1 MDFLLAATEGS
12 NSWIFL
18 VIIVVMFGGMMALSI
33 IPQKKRQKQY
43 TEMQSQIRVGTKIM
57 TIGRL
62 IGKVVKIYNDN
73 TIEIDIGTDGS
84 PVVIVINR
92 EAIGVNLDAQANA
105 GVAKNKEEVN
115 EMTGDVKEGDISE
128 VGKVIESEDDKED
141 SI

>member
-1 MDFLLAATEGS
+1 MFGEG
-12 NSWIFL
+12 NSWVFL

-43 TEMQSQIRVGTKIM
+43 NEMQSQIRVGTKIM

-62 IGKVVKIYNDN
+62 IGKIVKIYSDN
-73 TIEIDIGTDGS
+73 TLEVDIGTEGN

-92 EAIGVNLDAQANA
+92 EAIGINLDAQSATE
-105 GVAKNKEEVN
+105 AKKSEVEEMPKEAA
-115 EMTGDVKEGDISE
+115 KEGDITE
-128 VGKVIESEDDKED
+128 VGKVIETEDKDVDD

>member
-1 MDFLLAATEGS
+1 MFGEGGQ
-12 NSWIFL
+12 SWIFL

-43 TEMQSQIRVGTKIM
+43 NEMQSQIRVGTKIM

-62 IGKVVKIYNDN
+62 IGKIVKIYSDN
-73 TIEIDIGTDGS
+73 TLEIDIGTDGK

-92 EAIGVNLDAQANA
+92 EAIGINLDAQAA
-105 GVAKNKEEVN
+105 SGSAKNEVTEMPKED
-115 EMTGDVKEGDISE
+115 TKEGDITE
-128 VGKVIESEDDKED
+128 VGKVIDSDDKNKDD

>member
-1 MDFLLAATEGS
+1 MFGDG

-43 TEMQSQIRVGTKIM
+43 NEMQSQIRVGTKIM

-62 IGKVVKIYNDN
+62 IGKIVKIYSDN
-73 TIEIDIGTDGS
+73 TLELDIGTEGN

-92 EAIGVNLDAQANA
+92 EAIGINLDAQAMN
-105 GVAKNKEEVN
+105 GVKKSEVA
-115 EMTGDVKEGDISE
+115 EMPKDNTKEGDITE
-128 VGKVIESEDDKED
+128 VGKVIESEDKNKDD

>member
-1 MDFLLAATEGS
+1 MTGS

-18 VIIVVMFGGMMALSI
+18 VVIVVMFGGMMALSI

-62 IGKVVKIYNDN
+62 IGRIVKIYSDN
-73 TIEIDIGTDGS
+73 TIDLDIGTEGK

-92 EAIGVNLDAQANA
+92 EAIGINLDAQAAGANGEKRNEVDRMPNA
-105 GVAKNKEEVN
+105 SA
-115 EMTGDVKEGDISE
+115 KEGDISE
-128 VGKVIESEDDKED
+128 VGKVIENEDNNKND